1 MIPNPLDL
9 RSSTV
14 YPPAP
19 VPASGTRRC
28 GRFGP
33 VPRGQRESYVAR
45 GLTVKSA
52 RPGPPCVAV
61 RRLPPERFTPLNGLM
76 SSAHGTVS
84 DGGLLATLA
93 PIWQIVIGGCVLFV
107 VIAASVRLARRG
119 RS

>member
-28 GRFGP
+28 GRFRP
-33 VPRGQRESYVAR
+33 VPRGQRESYVAQGR
-45 GLTVKSA
+45 NVKSVRR
-52 RPGPPCVAV
+52 RPPWVAV
-61 RRLPPERFTPLNGLM
+61 RRLPPERFTQLNGLM
-76 SSAHGTVS
+76 GSAHGAVG

-93 PIWQIVIGGCVLFV
+93 PIWQIVIGGCV
-107 VIAASVRLARRG
+107 
-119 RS
+119 